1 MFFLMIRRPPRST
14 RTDTLFPYTTLFR
27 SRARSREQHRP
38 LERGGVIAPE
48 DRGGGRRTPVGKA
61 HLLGAGALDLDRR
74 RAERADQ
81 VAQAARELVRDALE
95 RGKGIAALRLAQQ
108 QRRLAVRGRGR
119 GCRRRSLGGLPRFDR
134 LER

>member
-1 MFFLMIRRPPRST
+1 MIRRPPRST

-27 SRARSREQHRP
+27 SLAPPAIEDIDELKQQRARSREQHRP

-48 DRGGGRRTPVGKA
+48 DCGDGRRTPVGKA

-95 RGKGIAALRLAQQ
+95 RGKGIIVLRLAQQ
-108 QRRLAVRGRGR
+108 QRRLAVRGRG
-119 GCRRRSLGGLPRFDR
+119 SETGGGQV
-134 LER
+134 